1 MYNLAV
7 LSLNNCCMF
16 CYFQEII
23 TKILNYCQSYVAKK
37 QSNLTNWHPIL
48 GWFKQS
54 TDEQWVITHY
64 LFVLNK
70 IKNKNIIA
78 DAMLT
83 PLLCHRNIS
92 WWQWYY
98 ASSHLLQ
105 GGPYCRVS
113 PTAGWALLQGG
124 PYCRVG
130 PTAGWALLQSGQWCP
145 KISSFPGPSSHKN
158 SIQNTSYYDPKLK
171 FISSPWK
178 VAKGHMI
185 RTLVFSKWGLLTNC
199 SKKKKKRHL

>member
-7 LSLNNCCMF
+7 LSLDNCCMF

-64 LFVLNK
+64 LFVLNT
-70 IKNKNIIA
+70 IKKIIA

-105 GGPYCRVS
+105 GR
-113 PTAGWALLQGG
+113 

-185 RTLVFSKWGLLTNC
+185 HTLVFNKWGLLTNC
-199 SKKKKKRHL
+199 SKKKKRRHL

>member
-1 MYNLAV
+1 ML
-7 LSLNNCCMF
+7 

-54 TDEQWVITHY
+54 TDERWVITLLLVCSKY
-64 LFVLNK
+64 NK
-70 IKNKNIIA
+70 RIIA

-105 GGPYCRVS
+105 GGPYCRVDPTAGWALLQGGPYGRVGPTAGWALRQGGPYGRVG

-124 PYCRVG
+124 PYCSLGSGVLRSVHSLVPH
-130 PTAGWALLQSGQWCP
+130 PTKTQF
-145 KISSFPGPSSHKN
+145 KIQAIMTEN
-158 SIQNTSYYDPKLK
+158 
-171 FISSPWK
+171 
-178 VAKGHMI
+178 
-185 RTLVFSKWGLLTNC
+185 
-199 SKKKKKRHL
+199 

>member
-1 MYNLAV
+1 
-7 LSLNNCCMF
+7 
-16 CYFQEII
+16 
-23 TKILNYCQSYVAKK
+23 
-37 QSNLTNWHPIL
+37 
-48 GWFKQS
+48 
-54 TDEQWVITHY
+54 
-64 LFVLNK
+64 
-70 IKNKNIIA
+70 
-78 DAMLT
+78 MLT

-105 GGPYCRVS
+105 GGPYCRV
-113 PTAGWALLQGG
+113 
-124 PYCRVG
+124 G
-130 PTAGWALLQSGQWCP
+130 PTAGWALLQSGKWCP

-185 RTLVFSKWGLLTNC
+185 RTLVFNKWGLLTNC
-199 SKKKKKRHL
+199 SKKKKKKDISRVIGKSSKAFCLIFFGGEFHTFPNFLWWWILRTLFFSLWDLYRGVMVLFGTGLGRKVLVHF